1 MRLSVPTGQFLSEYW
16 QQRPLFCPQALP
28 GFKPPLTPDE
38 LAGLAMEPS
47 AESRMVWQH
56 AGSWQQQ
63 CGPFAEDAFHK
74 PAPWTLLVQGVDHW
88 HSEVAALRQSL
99 PPIPSWRFDDIMV
112 SYATD
117 GAGVGPHFDR
127 YDVFLVQGQ
136 GQREWRLG
144 PTCDDNTP
152 QLQENGLSLIPP
164 FEAEETF
171 VLEPGDALY
180 VPPGVAHWGIA
191 RGESMTFSLGY
202 RAPRIADLLAR
213 QIDVVLA
220 KLAPQL
226 LLEDGFLA
234 PTGARAGEI
243 AADHIANARAALQN
257 AIEALD
263 DCTWLGEVV
272 TEVPVP
278 EAQDDLYPIGPVA
291 GDSVRLNPA
300 SRVAWMEKAD
310 AIDVFVDGEHRSVP
324 LNAIRSVIP
333 LCEGQWMSHKALRE
347 DAPELYEYLEE
358 RNALTDEDVS

>member
-1 MRLSVPTGQFLSEYW
+1 M
-16 QQRPLFCPQALP
+16 
-28 GFKPPLTPDE
+28 
-38 LAGLAMEPS
+38 
-47 AESRMVWQH
+47 H
-56 AGSWQQQ
+56 
-63 CGPFAEDAFHK
+63 
-74 PAPWTLLVQGVDHW
+74 GVDHW

-127 YDVFLVQGQ
+127 YDVFLLQGQ

-144 PTCDDNTP
+144 PACDHSTP

-164 FEAEETF
+164 FKAKETF

-180 VPPGVAHWGIA
+180 VPPGIAHWGIA

-213 QIDVVLA
+213 QIDGVLT

-243 AADHIANARAALQN
+243 TSDHIANARAALQS

-263 DCTWLGEVV
+263 DFTWLGEVV
-272 TEVPVP
+272 TEVAAPGD
-278 EAQDDLYPIGPVA
+278 QDNLYPTTSIVGE
-291 GDSVRLNPA
+291 SVRLTPT
-300 SRVAWMEKAD
+300 SRVAWMERAD
-310 AIDVFVDGEHRSVP
+310 AIDVFVDGEYRSIP
-324 LNAIRSVIP
+324 LKAIRWVIH
-333 LCEGQWMSHKALRE
+333 LCEGQWATQQALRE

-358 RNALTDEDVS
+358 RNALTDEDAS